1 MGSGKVG
8 GEDCVTND
16 FSLFLSRNRKELDRI
31 QSFIRQARYL
41 VKMADTLF
49 VKIGTCKSNTR
60 DVSHALSI

>member
-1 MGSGKVG
+1 MGSGKVDG
-8 GEDCVTND
+8 KDCVTND
-16 FSLFLSRNRKELDRI
+16 FSFLSRNKKELDRI